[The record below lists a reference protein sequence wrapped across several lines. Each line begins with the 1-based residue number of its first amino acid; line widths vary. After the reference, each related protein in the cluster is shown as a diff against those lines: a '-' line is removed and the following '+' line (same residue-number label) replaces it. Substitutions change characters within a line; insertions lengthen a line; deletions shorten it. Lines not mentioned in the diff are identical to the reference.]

1 MDEGRIVAWHKREG
15 DVVAAGDV
23 LFEVETDKATM
34 EVESPTAGTLR
45 RILLDADAA
54 APVATVV
61 ALITDTADEPLPAGA
76 LEAAA
81 PKPSLRADPQPRP
94 AGGPP
99 GARGPSEPQPLTSV
113 QDGDRVDGDRVRSS
127 PAARKRA
134 QELGVDISNVI
145 GTGPGGRVTLEDVET
160 ATARTS
166 PIAPAKEETRQP
178 LSRMRRAIGQA
189 MTRSMREQPQF
200 SVARDVDMS
209 VANEKRKQA
218 GASYTDAIVAACAK
232 ALVDHPRLR
241 SRIEGDALVTVTSVH
256 VGLAVAL
263 DDGLLV
269 PVIRN
274 ADRKGLKELAIE
286 RERLEEHTRVGKLAE
301 QELTGA
307 VFTISNLGTLGVD
320 QFTAIVNPPE
330 AAILAVGRVS
340 DRVIALNGAASVRPV
355 VTLTL
360 TVDHR
365 VADGAT
371 AARFLSDVANRLE
384 RGAL

>member
-34 EVESPTAGTLR
+34 EVESPTAGTLH

-200 SVARDVDMS
+200 SVSRDVDMS
-209 VANEKRKQA
+209 AANEKRKQA